1 MSNRFG
7 ATIRRERDRL
17 KWSQNLLAKRLN
29 VSLSLIARMEKGET
43 LPSRET
49 LLGIAREMILDPADL
64 FRLVDE
70 DKKTQKRPRRD
81 LSVAGMRA
89 KAPSKVQLVGRELF
103 DDKTLKTT
111 ADLMDELMSNTDTKC
126 KELVIEVLR
135 VFAKEAEDEGSFLTP
150 KSVSEVDDLPK
161 QAEDAA
167 KRIVNNDDLRMSYQ
181 QLKTCLSNPKVR
193 DTVVQILQTFLRAYG
208 KAK

>member
-1 MSNRFG
+1 MMSNRFG

-29 VSLSLIARMEKGET
+29 VSPALIARMEKGDT

-49 LLGIAREMILDPADL
+49 LLGIAREMILDPVEL
-64 FRLVDE
+64 FSLVDQ
-70 DKKTQKRPRRD
+70 DKAQKRPGRE
-81 LSVAGMRA
+81 LAVAAMRV
-89 KAPSKVQLVGRELF
+89 KAPSAVQLVGRELF
-103 DDKTLKTT
+103 DDKTLKAT
-111 ADLMDELMSNTDTKC
+111 ADLMNKLMSNTKC
-126 KELVIEVLR
+126 KGLVNEVLR

-167 KRIVNNDDLRMSYQ
+167 ERIINDAELRTSYQ

-208 KAK
+208 RD